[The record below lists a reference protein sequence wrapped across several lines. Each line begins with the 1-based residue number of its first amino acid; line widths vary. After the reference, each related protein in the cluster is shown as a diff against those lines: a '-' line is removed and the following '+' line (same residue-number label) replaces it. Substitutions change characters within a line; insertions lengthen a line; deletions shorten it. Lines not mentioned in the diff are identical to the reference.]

1 MVTTEGIRIKVPQQK
16 TPLEKINDPL
26 EISISSEK
34 ANKPHI
40 KSGDRPPYSGLR
52 AQEIILKQETV
63 FVRVHN
69 ENLLGSWL
77 MRKKDIDGLTAQQIK
92 DKFALPDLPTK
103 ISEIYVPAGTR
114 VRVGIAAPQ
123 KGWGIGGG
131 TQYELIDKIPVNSF
145 RNTRELK

>member
-1 MVTTEGIRIKVPQQK
+1 MVTPEGIRVRVLQQK
-16 TPLEKINDPL
+16 TPVEKMGEPL

-34 ANKPHI
+34 ANQPHVDR
-40 KSGDRPPYSGLR
+40 GNRPPYSGLR

-69 ENLLGSWL
+69 KNLLGSWV
-77 MRKKDIDGLTAQQIK
+77 MRKKDIEGLTALQIK
-92 DKFALPDLPTK
+92 EKFALPDVPTN

-123 KGWGIGGG
+123 KGWGTGGG
-131 TQYELIDKIPVNSF
+131 TQYELIDKIPPASF
-145 RNTRELK
+145 RNTRKLK